1 MKRSTYT
8 SMVSV
13 REALMS
19 VILEVLKKMK
29 WIYGGNSEFYLD
41 RLEMFQVRE

>member
-1 MKRSTYT
+1 
-8 SMVSV
+8 MVSV

-41 RLEMFQVRE
+41 RLEMFQVRGNTGSRL